1 MQHWNVRKNGKC
13 LSYFPDGRVMLSNYF
28 LLLLFFFFFTKK
40 VSRRWAGSSW
50 CLTFPYK
57 RKKKNVFLIMLLFCQ
72 STNYLDLNIM
82 GLLTRLA
89 FQNPRLSKTD
99 SKGGSNLAQRPVH
112 HNIDGQR
119 SDTIGM
125 QRRSGY
131 SSLIQSSRPILPWFL
146 FWFCQSFPS
155 QTLS

>member
-1 MQHWNVRKNGKC
+1 MSEKMENACHIFQTAGLC
-13 LSYFPDGRVMLSNYF
+13 FQITFYFSF
-28 LLLLFFFFFTKK
+28 SFFF
-40 VSRRWAGSSW
+40 
-50 CLTFPYK
+50 LQ
-57 RKKKNVFLIMLLFCQ
+57 RKSAEDELDQADVWHFLINEKKNVFLIMLLFCQ

-89 FQNPRLSKTD
+89 FQNPRLSKID

-112 HNIDGQR
+112 HSIDGQR